1 MNKLRRFTLAG
12 NVADGCAKTPLWRCA
27 VTNVDVPG
35 LVVELANHLSPCAC
49 RLYWGMFATFVNS

>member
-1 MNKLRRFTLAG
+1 MNKLRRVYMAG

-27 VTNVDVPG
+27 GDNVDVPG
-35 LVVELANHLSPCAC
+35 LVVELANHLSPSRL